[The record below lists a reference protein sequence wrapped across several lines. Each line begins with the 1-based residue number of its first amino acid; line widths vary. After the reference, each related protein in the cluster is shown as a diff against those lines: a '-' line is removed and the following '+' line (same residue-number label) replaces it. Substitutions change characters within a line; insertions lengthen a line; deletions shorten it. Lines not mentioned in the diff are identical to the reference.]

1 MVITDGFY
9 EWKKLDEKVKK
20 KQAYLI
26 RMKGMRFTLMAGLWD
41 TWIDKNTGELINS
54 CTIIT
59 KPANKEM
66 KFLHDRMPCLLN
78 LDDANVWVNAKFS
91 LDERFAALERLKDDL
106 LEMNFVTKV
115 GDIDE
120 YKFLFG

>member
-1 MVITDGFY
+1 
-9 EWKKLDEKVKK
+9 
-20 KQAYLI
+20 
-26 RMKGMRFTLMAGLWD
+26 MAGLWD